1 MERVRGENRG
11 SYIWGKSVHN
21 IRIERLWVDNLEL
34 QDGLDRNKDAHI
46 WLLHFVFLNQIN
58 IDIQAWIQVWNNHT
72 ISRRGQSH
80 LSPNTLYARG
90 TLERGQRGLFLGED
104 IGDIEAYGV
113 DWADYDRADIRNHQ
127 EANNEHEGDEDDE
140 DRHNPFVLQTPTRMS
155 HVEVADP
162 RCPFQSPDD
171 VDALDIA
178 LRALPFSSSADMG
191 ARRLLWIEALRI
203 ATDIMDRSLNA

>member
-46 WLLHFVFLNQIN
+46 WLLHFLFLNQIN
-58 IDIQAWIQVWNNHT
+58 VDIQAWIQVWNNHT

-90 TLERGQRGLFLGED
+90 TLERTERTFPRGG
-104 IGDIEAYGV
+104 Y
-113 DWADYDRADIRNHQ
+113 WNHQ

-191 ARRLLWIEALRI
+191 ARRLLWIEALHI